1 MANEKTKQCSICGA
15 EIATNAKVCPQC
27 GGKNKKPVYKR
38 GWFIALIIIVLLLG
52 IGMSGDD
59 ETEDVQKPTSDTQ
72 QTEVQGG
79 EAAQGND
86 SETKK
91 DNIIDGFEIMG
102 DFTYEHDGFSYYIK
116 GKVKNCKGRDLS
128 YAQISFNLYDKD
140 GAQIGTAFDNISG
153 LKEDGVWKFEAM
165 VLEDDTDK
173 WEFDSIES
181 W

>member
-15 EIATNAKVCPQC
+15 EIAANAKVCPQC

-59 ETEDVQKPTSDTQ
+59 DSSDVQKPASTTQ
-72 QTEVQGG
+72 QTESQGG
-79 EAAQGND
+79 TADAEKEQEAEAA
-86 SETKK
+86 
-91 DNIIDGFEIMG
+91 NIIDGFEILG
-102 DFTYEHDGFSYYIK
+102 DFTYEYDNYFYYIK

-153 LKEDGVWKFEAM
+153 IKEDGVWKFEAM
-165 VLEDDTDK
+165 ILEDDVDS
-173 WEFDSIES
+173 WEFDSIDS